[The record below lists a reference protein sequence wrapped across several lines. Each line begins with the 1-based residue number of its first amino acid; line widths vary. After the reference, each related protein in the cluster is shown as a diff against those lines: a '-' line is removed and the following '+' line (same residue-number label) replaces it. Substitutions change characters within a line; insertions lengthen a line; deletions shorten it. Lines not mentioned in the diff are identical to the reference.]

1 MRVPWRTNKEE
12 EDPYWDFFLH
22 ATPGD
27 PKNSLITTIRN
38 APEGEVNPVK
48 DDIHT
53 PEVMSRHVKELA
65 DYLGTDLIGIATT
78 DSPEHPFAVLC
89 AFEAPNDPRTSPGM
103 GGQLPVQRGAYVT
116 FILSAWIRELGYQG
130 TTKIEVNNEE
140 LAARAA
146 MGTLDGEGRLVTP
159 QFGPKT
165 YVANA
170 ILTDLPL
177 AVDS

>member
-1 MRVPWRTNKEE
+1 
-12 EDPYWDFFLH
+12 
-22 ATPGD
+22 
-27 PKNSLITTIRN
+27 
-38 APEGEVNPVK
+38 
-48 DDIHT
+48 
-53 PEVMSRHVKELA
+53 
-65 DYLGTDLIGIATT
+65 
-78 DSPEHPFAVLC
+78 
-89 AFEAPNDPRTSPGM
+89 M